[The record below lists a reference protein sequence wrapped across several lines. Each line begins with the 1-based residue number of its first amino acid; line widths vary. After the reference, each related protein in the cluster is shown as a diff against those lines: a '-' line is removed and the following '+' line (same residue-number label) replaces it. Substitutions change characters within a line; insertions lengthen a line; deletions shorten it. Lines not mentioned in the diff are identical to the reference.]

1 MKKNK
6 MKLMAIGCAL
16 TFAVAVTGCS
26 KQSSTKETAVVET
39 ESKTSEVT
47 VNEAVKPEHASG
59 TTAMAAPSEAS
70 GTSESEGDVSE
81 ENFCI
86 SGPVLSVENGQ
97 ITMDNQS
104 GNSYAGRGC
113 FDGQL
118 RYDYDCGRRAGTS
131 GGSV

>member
-59 TTAMAAPSEAS
+59 TTAMAPSGFLELLS
-70 GTSESEGDVSE
+70 QRVM
-81 ENFCI
+81 FLRRI
-86 SGPVLSVENGQ
+86 SAFPV
-97 ITMDNQS
+97 
-104 GNSYAGRGC
+104 R
-113 FDGQL
+113 F
-118 RYDYDCGRRAGTS
+118 
-131 GGSV
+131 